1 MKTLNIPKISLLLF
15 VFLIFSCKENKQDK
29 IKLVFAGE
37 TSKKWYAYSIDS
49 IHCSQAFYPFRV
61 FEFFKD
67 GKQIQYI
74 NNFTTKNLDTIPK
87 SDMYN
92 PGKWFVINDS
102 VVSISSVRNPKSGS
116 YYKFN
121 RKILYY
127 NKDSII
133 LQDGKDGNYEGVLIL
148 TRYKEKEKK

>member
-1 MKTLNIPKISLLLF
+1 MKILNIPKNNYLF
-15 VFLIFSCKENKQDK
+15 LVFFIFSCKENKQDK
-29 IKLVFAGE
+29 IKSVFAGE
-37 TSKKWYAYSIDS
+37 VSKKWYSYNIDS
-49 IHCSQAFYPFRV
+49 THCSQAFYPFRV

-74 NNFTTKNLDTIPK
+74 NNFTTKNLDTIPR

-102 VVSISSVRNPKSGS
+102 VVSISSVRNPKSGY

-127 NKDSII
+127 NKDTII
-133 LQDGKDGNYEGVLIL
+133 LQDGKDGNYKGVLIL
-148 TRYKEKEKK
+148 TRYKEKDK